1 MIFDPNSLEGS
12 LSRSLRPDPTVD
24 MTGYV
29 RPLEPSA
36 EPSPKPV
43 PEPESGIQVPE
54 SAVNWL
60 TGIFMTSMVIGGCG
74 IFLAVCWKIA
84 MAIVG

>member
-12 LSRSLRPDPTVD
+12 LSQSLRPDPTVD

-29 RPLEPSA
+29 RPSEPSA
-36 EPSPKPV
+36 ESAPKPV
-43 PEPESGIQVPE
+43 PEPESGIQVPD
-54 SAVNWL
+54 SAVNWM
-60 TGIFMTSMVIGGCG
+60 TGVFIGTLLIGGCS
-74 IFLAVCWKIA
+74 IFLAICWKIA